1 MFCIQRDGLIYAL
14 YIIGGILTAG
24 ALANIHAWLKALGS
38 LFVSQSRHLKKTLK
52 NNEGAPLTALG
63 TEVSLMTDMVKVN
76 QFFPRGAIKFQFRSS
91 NEIFLCFLF
100 LNSAWMHLRSN
111 KVVWW
116 EYVMHWIP
124 VILSEL

>member
-1 MFCIQRDGLIYAL
+1 M
-14 YIIGGILTAG
+14 YIIGGILAAG

-63 TEVSLMTDMVKVN
+63 AEVSLMTDMVKVN
-76 QFFPRGAIKFQFRSS
+76 HFSLFFAIKIRFRFSHGTFPF
-91 NEIFLCFLF
+91 FLV

-124 VILSEL
+124 VILNEL